1 MKTVGTAVF
10 GDEEGCRQLR
20 QVALGVFR
28 LTPDLLVERLRAC
41 TARSWCFGAC
51 TARSWC
57 FVGGDESR
65 GQAARLQGEIP
76 GLRHYLL

>member
-41 TARSWCFGAC
+41 TARSWCF
-51 TARSWC
+51 
-57 FVGGDESR
+57 VGGDESR